1 MKYLVTGA
9 DGFLGRHF
17 LAELARSGLPTR
29 AMLLPGL
36 PEKPLPGNPQVVH
49 ADVLNPE
56 SLAEAVDQ
64 VTDIIH
70 LAARVHILDDRAPDP
85 DEAFFRVNVEGTRA
99 LLQAAAKAGVK
110 RFLLMS
116 SVAAM
121 GDDQGEHGSR
131 GPLGQASTPYGR
143 SKLAAEQV
151 MFDFASKHG
160 IQAVALRPPII
171 YGPGAKGNVL
181 RLLEAAHADRRLPF
195 GRIANQR
202 SMVYVGTVIDAALRA
217 MQSPVSAGKTY
228 IVCDTR
234 PYGTAELY
242 TEICRAMG
250 KPPLLRNVPVW
261 LLRAA
266 AGIGD
271 AVERILHRK
280 MPVNSYVVKRIVGDL
295 CFDGSKIQQ
304 ELDWS
309 PKVPLEEGISKTVQ
323 WYRQGCPPTPP
334 A

>member
-1 MKYLVTGA
+1 
-9 DGFLGRHF
+9 
-17 LAELARSGLPTR
+17 
-29 AMLLPGL
+29 
-36 PEKPLPGNPQVVH
+36 
-49 ADVLNPE
+49 
-56 SLAEAVDQ
+56 
-64 VTDIIH
+64 
-70 LAARVHILDDRAPDP
+70 LDDRSPDP
-85 DEAFFRVNVEGTRA
+85 DEAFFQVNVQGTA
-99 LLQAAAKAGVK
+99 MLLQAAAEAGAK

-121 GDDQGEHGSR
+121 GDEEGGHDDH
-131 GPLGQASTPYGR
+131 GPLDRPSTPYGR

-151 MFDFASKHG
+151 MFDFASKHD
-160 IQAVALRPPII
+160 IDAMALRPPII

-181 RLLEAAHADRRLPF
+181 RLLEAAHAGRKLPF
-195 GRIANQR
+195 GRIVNQR

-217 MQSPVSAGKTY
+217 MTSPASAGKIY
-228 IVCDTR
+228 IVCDAK

-250 KPPLLRNVPVW
+250 QPPLMRNVPVW

-266 AGIGD
+266 ARIGD
-271 AVERILHRK
+271 AAEMVLRHR
-280 MPVNSYVVKRIVGDL
+280 MPVDSYVVKRIVGDL

-304 ELDWS
+304 ELEWA
-309 PKVPLEEGISKTVQ
+309 PKVSLAEGINKTVY